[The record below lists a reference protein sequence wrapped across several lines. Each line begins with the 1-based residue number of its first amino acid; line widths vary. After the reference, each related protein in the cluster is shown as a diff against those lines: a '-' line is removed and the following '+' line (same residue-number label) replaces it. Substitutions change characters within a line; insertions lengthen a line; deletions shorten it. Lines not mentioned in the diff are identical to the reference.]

1 MAQYILIVSH
11 CQQTLKINLTDTQ
24 GYVII
29 TPVKTLLTHIVCVCC
44 GVLLVL
50 AASRT
55 QADPLADFLG
65 ARQAVKTPLLGA
77 ASAGDILRRPDAY
90 TGRTV
95 EAAALVSGV
104 ISAGDDKTALLLVSG
119 TTVTVPVPPALR
131 GVQWL
136 SGGAQVRVLLRVAP
150 ADPSLPS
157 GVALLAAVPEG
168 EAVNAD
174 RAQAA
179 RVAAVPRPTSIKRGA
194 ATVRFGG
201 ASAPAA
207 LSSGAAAGHPAGA
220 LSARALSIYG
230 PYRALVRRWN
240 RRLSESDVD
249 KITTSILYFSDKNNV
264 DPRLVVATIIAES
277 DFDIRSTSHAGAMG
291 LAQIMPDEARS
302 LGVTNAYDPV
312 QNIGAAVHLL
322 RGHLDKY
329 GGAPAAG
336 GVIPL
341 NQIALT
347 MAAYNAGPGAVR
359 KYHGVPP
366 YRETQR
372 YIARIQKLYKQM
384 CGDTAQSASTK

>member
-1 MAQYILIVSH
+1 MPQYILIASR
-11 CQQTLKINLTDTQ
+11 CQQTLKINLTDTA
-24 GYVII
+24 GYAIMGI
-29 TPVKTLLTHIVCVCC
+29 VKTLLTHIVRAIC
-44 GVLLVL
+44 GGLLLL
-50 AASRT
+50 AATRT
-55 QADPLADFLG
+55 LADPLADFLG

-95 EAAALVSGV
+95 EAAALVSG
-104 ISAGDDKTALLLVSG
+104 IIAAGDDKTALLSVSG
-119 TTVTVPVPPALR
+119 TIVTVPVPPALR
-131 GVQWL
+131 GAQWL
-136 SGGAQVRVLLRVAP
+136 NGGAQVRVLLRVAP

-174 RAQAA
+174 RAQARLAA
-179 RVAAVPRPTSIKRGA
+179 RVAPISRPASLKRGA
-194 ATVRFGG
+194 ATVSFGG
-201 ASAPAA
+201 ASVPAA
-207 LSSGAAAGHPAGA
+207 NAGHPVGA

-240 RRLSESDVD
+240 RRLSENDVD

-291 LAQIMPDEARS
+291 LAQIMPDEAHS
-302 LGVTNAYDPV
+302 LGVTNAYDPI

-372 YIARIQKLYKQM
+372 YVARIKKLYQQM
-384 CGDTAQSASTK
+384 CGDTSQSASTK

>member
-1 MAQYILIVSH
+1 MLFGGA
-11 CQQTLKINLTDTQ
+11 
-24 GYVII
+24 
-29 TPVKTLLTHIVCVCC
+29 LL
-44 GVLLVL
+44 LLS
-50 AASRT
+50 APRT

-65 ARQAVKTPLLGA
+65 VRQAVKLPLLGA
-77 ASAGDILRRPDAY
+77 ASTGAILRHPDAY
-90 TGRTV
+90 AGRTV
-95 EAAALVSGV
+95 EASALVSG
-104 ISAGDDKTALLLVSG
+104 IIAAGEDKTALLSVDG
-119 TTVTVPVPPALR
+119 TLVTVPVPPALR
-131 GVQWL
+131 GAAWL
-136 SGGAQVRVLLRVAP
+136 DGGARVRVLLRVAP

-157 GVALLAAVPEG
+157 GVALAAAVPEG
-168 EAVNAD
+168 EAANAD
-174 RAQAA
+174 RAEAQTAA
-179 RVAAVPRPTSIKRGA
+179 RVAAQARPAPARRGVA
-194 ATVRFGG
+194 RVTFGG
-201 ASAPAA
+201 PASPAVN
-207 LSSGAAAGHPAGA
+207 AGHPVGA
-220 LSARALSIYG
+220 LSARALSIYA

-277 DFDIRSTSHAGAMG
+277 DFDISSTSHAGAMG

-302 LGVTNAYDPV
+302 LGVTDAYDPT

-322 RGHLDKY
+322 RRNLDKY

-341 NQIALT
+341 DQIALT

-372 YIARIQKLYKQM
+372 YVARIKKLYKQM
-384 CGDTAQSASTK
+384 CGDTAQSASAK

>member
-1 MAQYILIVSH
+1 MG
-11 CQQTLKINLTDTQ
+11 T
-24 GYVII
+24 
-29 TPVKTLLTHIVCVCC
+29 VKTLLTHTLVALW
-44 GVLLVL
+44 GGLLL
-50 AASRT
+50 LTASRT
-55 QADPLADFLG
+55 QADPLADFLS

-77 ASAGDILRRPDAY
+77 PSAGDILRRPDAY

-95 EAAALVSGV
+95 EAAAVVSG
-104 ISAGDDKTALLLVSG
+104 IITAGDDKTALLSVSG
-119 TTVTVPVPPALR
+119 TTITLPVPPALR
-131 GVQWL
+131 GAQWL
-136 SGGAQVRVLLRVAP
+136 NGGVQVRVLLRVAP

-174 RAQAA
+174 RALAQQAA
-179 RVAAVPRPTSIKRGA
+179 RVAAVSRPASARRGA
-194 ATVRFGG
+194 ATVRFSGVS
-201 ASAPAA
+201 AS
-207 LSSGAAAGHPAGA
+207 AGHPVGA
-220 LSARALSIYG
+220 LSARALSIYA

-240 RRLSESDVD
+240 RRLSENDVD

-277 DFDIRSTSHAGAMG
+277 DFDIHSTSHSGAMG
-291 LAQIMPDEARS
+291 LAQIMPDEAHS
-302 LGVTNAYDPV
+302 LGVTDAYDPV

-372 YIARIQKLYKQM
+372 YIARITKLYKQM
-384 CGDTAQSASTK
+384 CGDTSPAQSASTK

>member
-1 MAQYILIVSH
+1 MDI
-11 CQQTLKINLTDTQ
+11 
-24 GYVII
+24 
-29 TPVKTLLTHIVCVCC
+29 VKTLLTHAVWAFCC
-44 GVLLVL
+44 GLLL
-50 AASRT
+50 LTATRT
-55 QADPLADFLG
+55 QADPLAEFLS

-77 ASAGDILRRPDAY
+77 SSAGDILRRPDAY

-95 EAAALVSGV
+95 EAAALVSGI
-104 ISAGDDKTALLLVSG
+104 ISAGDDKTALLSVSG
-119 TTVTVPVPPALR
+119 TTVTVPVPPALCR
-131 GVQWL
+131 AQWL
-136 SGGAQVRVLLRVAP
+136 NGGVQVRVLLRVAP

-157 GVALLAAVPEG
+157 GVALMAAVPEG

-174 RAQAA
+174 RALARQAA
-179 RVAAVPRPTSIKRGA
+179 RIAAVPRPTSRRRGV
-194 ATVRFGG
+194 ATVSFGS
-201 ASAPAA
+201 ASAPA
-207 LSSGAAAGHPAGA
+207 GHPVGA

-240 RRLSESDVD
+240 RRLSENDVD

-264 DPRLVVATIIAES
+264 DPRLVVATIVAES
-277 DFDIRSTSHAGAMG
+277 DFDIHSTSHAGAMG

-302 LGVTNAYDPV
+302 LGVTDAYDPI

-372 YIARIQKLYKQM
+372 YIARITKLYKQM
-384 CGDTAQSASTK
+384 CGDTAPAQSASTK